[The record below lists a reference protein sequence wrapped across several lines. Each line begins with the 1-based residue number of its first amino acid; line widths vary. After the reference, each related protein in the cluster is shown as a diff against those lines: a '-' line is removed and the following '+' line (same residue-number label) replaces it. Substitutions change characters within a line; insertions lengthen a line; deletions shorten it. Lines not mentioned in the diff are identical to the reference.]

1 MQLTLAQL
9 MKTFAVHI
17 LLHCLRVYLLEEK
30 KKRKVVVVKSF
41 FYK

>member
-9 MKTFAVHI
+9 MKTFAIHI
-17 LLHCLRVYLLEEK
+17 LLHCLRVYLLERK
-30 KKRKVVVVKSF
+30 KKKVVVVKSS

>member
-17 LLHCLRVYLLEEK
+17 LLHCLRVYLLERK
-30 KKRKVVVVKSF
+30 KKKKVVVVMNY
-41 FYK
+41 YK